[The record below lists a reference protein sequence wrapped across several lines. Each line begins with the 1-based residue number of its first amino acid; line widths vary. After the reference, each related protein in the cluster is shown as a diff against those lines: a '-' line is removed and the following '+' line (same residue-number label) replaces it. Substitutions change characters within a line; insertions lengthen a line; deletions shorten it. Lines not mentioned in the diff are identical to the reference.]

1 MRIHTIR
8 FANLNALAGE
18 WEIDL
23 DHPAYADNIYALTGP
38 TGAGKTTIL
47 DAISLALYGRTPR
60 LARITKTDN
69 EIMSRHSG
77 DCHAELTFSTKNGH
91 YRSHW
96 SQHRA
101 RRKAGGE
108 LQNPKH
114 ELADADSGEILAS
127 GLKDTAAAIER
138 LTGMDYQRFT
148 RAMLLAQGDF
158 AAFLRAAPD
167 ERAPL
172 LEQITGTEIYSRIS
186 IAVHE
191 RLRDALEQQRQLATE
206 TAGITPLDAAT
217 HTALTQESA
226 ACVAYTRYLLDCGA
240 TGGLA
245 EIYAAI
251 TPCAVGYAQ
260 IARDIT
266 ENYPRL
272 ANNPYQTWIDTYA
285 SEDFQKEAEE
295 TSAFLTA
302 LCADF
307 TPTQQNHIQHIF
319 TTATR
324 MEIAFWQMGL
334 DLA

>member
-1 MRIHTIR
+1 MLNQLIKNAQPYWQQYVEHD
-8 FANLNALAGE
+8 FVKQLANGSLPAECFRHYLKQDYLYLFHYSRAFALAIFKAKNFSQM
-18 WEIDL
+18 EIPRKSL
-23 DHPAYADNIYALTGP
+23 ESICQEIQLHLAYCRQWG
-38 TGAGKTTIL
+38 
-47 DAISLALYGRTPR
+47 ISEA
-60 LARITKTDN
+60 
-69 EIMSRHSG
+69 EI
-77 DCHAELTFSTKNGH
+77 FS
-91 YRSHW
+91 
-96 SQHRA
+96 
-101 RRKAGGE
+101 
-108 LQNPKH
+108 
-114 ELADADSGEILAS
+114 
-127 GLKDTAAAIER
+127 
-138 LTGMDYQRFT
+138 
-148 RAMLLAQGDF
+148 
-158 AAFLRAAPD
+158 
-167 ERAPL
+167 
-172 LEQITGTEIYSRIS
+172 
-186 IAVHE
+186 
-191 RLRDALEQQRQLATE
+191 
-206 TAGITPLDAAT
+206 
-217 HTALTQESA
+217 TQESA

-285 SEDFQKEAEE
+285 SEAFQQEAEE

-334 DLA
+334 DLT

>member
-1 MRIHTIR
+1 M
-8 FANLNALAGE
+8 LNQLIKNAQPYWQQYVEHDFVKQLSCGTLPPECFRHYLKQDYLYLFHYSRAFALAIFKAKNFSQM
-18 WEIDL
+18 EIPRKSL
-23 DHPAYADNIYALTGP
+23 ESICQEIQLHLAYCQQWG
-38 TGAGKTTIL
+38 
-47 DAISLALYGRTPR
+47 ISEA
-60 LARITKTDN
+60 
-69 EIMSRHSG
+69 EI
-77 DCHAELTFSTKNGH
+77 
-91 YRSHW
+91 
-96 SQHRA
+96 
-101 RRKAGGE
+101 
-108 LQNPKH
+108 
-114 ELADADSGEILAS
+114 
-127 GLKDTAAAIER
+127 
-138 LTGMDYQRFT
+138 
-148 RAMLLAQGDF
+148 F
-158 AAFLRAAPD
+158 A
-167 ERAPL
+167 
-172 LEQITGTEIYSRIS
+172 
-186 IAVHE
+186 
-191 RLRDALEQQRQLATE
+191 
-206 TAGITPLDAAT
+206 
-217 HTALTQESA
+217 TQEST

-260 IARDIT
+260 IARYIT

-285 SEDFQKEAEE
+285 SEAFQQEAEE

>member
-1 MRIHTIR
+1 M
-8 FANLNALAGE
+8 LNQLIKNAQPYWQQYVEHDFVKQLAFGTLSPECFRHYLKQDYLYLFHYSRAFALAIFKAKNFSQM
-18 WEIDL
+18 EIPRKSL
-23 DHPAYADNIYALTGP
+23 ESICQEIQLHLAYCRQWG
-38 TGAGKTTIL
+38 
-47 DAISLALYGRTPR
+47 ISEA
-60 LARITKTDN
+60 
-69 EIMSRHSG
+69 EI
-77 DCHAELTFSTKNGH
+77 
-91 YRSHW
+91 
-96 SQHRA
+96 
-101 RRKAGGE
+101 
-108 LQNPKH
+108 
-114 ELADADSGEILAS
+114 
-127 GLKDTAAAIER
+127 
-138 LTGMDYQRFT
+138 
-148 RAMLLAQGDF
+148 F
-158 AAFLRAAPD
+158 A
-167 ERAPL
+167 
-172 LEQITGTEIYSRIS
+172 
-186 IAVHE
+186 
-191 RLRDALEQQRQLATE
+191 
-206 TAGITPLDAAT
+206 
-217 HTALTQESA
+217 TQESA

-285 SEDFQKEAEE
+285 SAAFQKEAEE

-307 TPTQQNHIQHIF
+307 APTQQNHIQHIF